1 MKQQSVTSEKI
12 LPALPEHLLPWYRAN
27 ARDLPWRHTADP
39 YRIWVSEIM
48 LQQTR
53 VAAVLGYYARFLEAF
68 PTVEALAEAD
78 EERLLKLWE
87 GLGYYSRARNLQ
99 KAARCIAEG
108 GAFPDTYEDL
118 LKLPGIGDYTASA
131 IAAAAFGRPEPA
143 VDGNLL
149 RVAARV
155 GGIAEDIMD
164 ARVRRRFRAM
174 LTESI
179 DCERPGEWNQAM
191 MDLGAT
197 VCLPNGAPL
206 CEKCPARAFCAA
218 YQNDMTDVLP
228 VRAAKKPRRVE
239 ERTVFLLVRDG
250 RLALRKRP
258 AKGLLAGLWELP
270 NVPGNLDEA
279 GAAITLAQWGLTAR
293 TLTPVGAAKHIFS
306 HVEWDMHGYLA
317 AAEGENNEFLWAD
330 GAALQAAAIPS
341 AFRYYFDTAVRWLAA
356 QQGGTDHGTALL

>member
-1 MKQQSVTSEKI
+1 
-12 LPALPEHLLPWYRAN
+12 
-27 ARDLPWRHTADP
+27 
-39 YRIWVSEIM
+39 M
-48 LQQTR
+48 LE
-53 VAAVLGYYARFLEAF
+53 YYARFMAEL
-68 PTVEALAEAD
+68 PDVYALAAVG
-78 EERLLKLWE
+78 EERLFKLWE
-87 GLGYYSRARNLQ
+87 GLGYYSRARNLHR
-99 KAARCIAEG
+99 AAQVLVNDCG
-108 GAFPDTYEDL
+108 GEFPRTREEL
-118 LKLPGIGDYTASA
+118 LRLPGVGDYTASA
-131 IAAAAFGRPEPA
+131 IASIAFGK
-143 VDGNLL
+143 
-149 RVAARV
+149 
-155 GGIAEDIMD
+155 
-164 ARVRRRFRAM
+164 RFRAM

-218 YQNDMTDVLP
+218 YQNGMTDVLP

-293 TLTPVGAAKHIFS
+293 TLTPVGAARHIFS